1 MIAFITTQENTMQL
15 QTPEQVKQ
23 RLRNE
28 GKTIKQFAQDNGF
41 NYVEVLRVMNGTI
54 KGVRGRGHQIAV
66 TLGLKVPG
74 TAD

>member
-1 MIAFITTQENTMQL
+1 MQL

-28 GKTIKQFAQDNGF
+28 GKSIKQFAADHGF
-41 NYVEVLRVMNGTI
+41 NYVEVCRVMNGTI
-54 KGVRGRGHQIAV
+54 KGHRGRGHQIAV

-74 TAD
+74 TSV